1 MIREITIKW
10 CIEDVYERA
19 LRLKIPVSEKQ
30 ASDILQKM
38 KKYHDCTLGITWET
52 IDSYLSQL

>member
-38 KKYHDCTLGITWET
+38 KRNHDCTLGITWET
-52 IDSYLSQL
+52 IDSYLAQL